1 MKEEDFE
8 NKQTIRTKE
17 EEKGNCSWVL
27 FILLLDSLQLASFL
41 TSNINAKDKS
51 LYH

>member
-17 EEKGNCSWVL
+17 EEKAIVHEYYSYYC
-27 FILLLDSLQLASFL
+27 
-41 TSNINAKDKS
+41 
-51 LYH
+51 